1 MLAWLCLYHVMGDL
15 VNPRPRQAAG
25 NLRPLYASASLRL
38 ELLAL
43 GCVCG
48 HAFQVVMVVASLD
61 LVEDTRHQGSSR
73 VIILRTDSVCTDTT
87 PKSLSR
93 HKTWL
98 GGSSK
103 TQEAGEN
110 ATPKPG
116 FSRRKR
122 TTPCCTL
129 ALASR
134 MQRAKV
140 ASDGPT
146 QQATT
151 ARVQTDSSSGGP
163 AWFPSLHSLL
173 SLACCPRRA
182 V

>member
-1 MLAWLCLYHVMGDL
+1 MAFFVFIMSWVTDL

-43 GCVCG
+43 GLVCG

-110 ATPKPG
+110 ATPKTG
-116 FSRRKR
+116 
-122 TTPCCTL
+122 
-129 ALASR
+129 
-134 MQRAKV
+134 
-140 ASDGPT
+140 
-146 QQATT
+146 
-151 ARVQTDSSSGGP
+151 
-163 AWFPSLHSLL
+163 LL
-173 SLACCPRRA
+173 SSRANNTMLHACTCFSYA
-182 V
+182 AS